1 MHYIKA
7 NKNKDII
14 LQLQAWYRF
23 QVFPHTSRSSKEF
36 RKRLAVSRI
45 SLLIALSSALFWE
58 ITEARL
64 KMESQ
69 ISSSCTAK
77 WATCGFCLQ
86 DCTQSNRDPKN
97 KDLGESKT
105 WTVTNKDAETSL
117 HNSSGKPSYST
128 AAVTQAIH
136 NLHCMCCS
144 CQGNMMVNHIIIQ
157 VIAM

>member
-1 MHYIKA
+1 MQYIKA

-23 QVFPHTSRSSKEF
+23 QVFPHTSRSSKDF

-77 WATCGFCLQ
+77 WATCGLCLQ

-105 WTVTNKDAETSL
+105 QWQIRKQKQAYTTPLESL
-117 HNSSGKPSYST
+117 LTAQLQWHKLFIT
-128 AAVTQAIH
+128 FIVCAAVVKGIWWWTI
-136 NLHCMCCS
+136 
-144 CQGNMMVNHIIIQ
+144 
-157 VIAM
+157 